1 MSFWFP
7 VLKRER
13 REKEKH
19 EGEIRGGKRAR
30 KSKRGEKGREGINL
44 HTLLIIKMK
53 L

>member
-1 MSFWFP
+1 MSFWSP

-19 EGEIRGGKRAR
+19 EGEMRGGKRVR
-30 KSKRGEKGREGINL
+30 KSERGEKGGEGINL
-44 HTLLIIKMK
+44 HTLLIIKTK